1 MKFDPNDTKNLL
13 NVAGTWYLRAMVK
26 GVRIKQTLRTD
37 NLATAQRLRDERL
50 AALVGREDEKAL
62 FASVERQL
70 AGIEAEEKA
79 VRDDVRSGLK
89 LADLWKKFLDD
100 PEKTKASPSTMR
112 NYRHCWQVFL
122 GWLAKKHP
130 EIQYCRQLTRGI
142 GKEFSIHLNSTTGS
156 VSSYNTHIIMIRR
169 VIETAVDLDEKV
181 VNPMARLKALPVT
194 DTVKKEIFTDAELKK
209 IFADSDAEFVRLCA
223 IGLYT
228 TQRFDVAR
236 KMTWEM
242 FTDDLGYLDV
252 IHHKTGAPGS
262 MRVPSPLKEIL
273 MRVPSEERHGFICP
287 NYAVLNNSMSSHT
300 FQMHLEEHGI
310 KTQKE
315 VERKPGHKRMACIKG
330 FHSFRHT
337 AITIAKRNCSNNAK
351 IKRWAGHSTDKMSD
365 YYTHLNE
372 DDAGDAADT
381 IGKFW

>member
-142 GKEFSIHLNSTTGS
+142 GKEFSIHLNS
-156 VSSYNTHIIMIRR
+156 
-169 VIETAVDLDEKV
+169 
-181 VNPMARLKALPVT
+181 
-194 DTVKKEIFTDAELKK
+194 
-209 IFADSDAEFVRLCA
+209 
-223 IGLYT
+223 
-228 TQRFDVAR
+228 
-236 KMTWEM
+236 
-242 FTDDLGYLDV
+242 
-252 IHHKTGAPGS
+252 
-262 MRVPSPLKEIL
+262 
-273 MRVPSEERHGFICP
+273 
-287 NYAVLNNSMSSHT
+287 
-300 FQMHLEEHGI
+300 
-310 KTQKE
+310 
-315 VERKPGHKRMACIKG
+315 
-330 FHSFRHT
+330 
-337 AITIAKRNCSNNAK
+337 
-351 IKRWAGHSTDKMSD
+351 
-365 YYTHLNE
+365 
-372 DDAGDAADT
+372 
-381 IGKFW
+381 